1 MNDLDRSA
9 LQEQIGGHWY
19 KGGNMSS
26 KLLWNLVG
34 LCGIIAIAM
43 LVLGADPKRTELL
56 PFVTVP
62 AIVALVLARAA
73 MRMKDAEVTG
83 PTKSCPYCAEQIKI
97 QAVKCRFCGSDVN

>member
-19 KGGNMSS
+19 MGENMSS

-56 PFVTVP
+56 PFVAVP
-62 AIVALVLARAA
+62 AIVGLALARAA
-73 MRMKDAEVTG
+73 RRMKDAEVMG
-83 PTKSCPYCAEQIKI
+83 PTKPCPYCAEQIKI
-97 QAVKCRFCGSDVN
+97 QAVKCRFCNSDLN